1 MGWMYRSWFNHSPT
15 LTHLFLSCFYHDKDA
30 MSIQVQVFA
39 WTQVLTSL
47 GLNGNITNGF
57 IVTVYSGFIE
67 ITKLFSRVAAPV
79 QMKVKNLT
87 SLYFPLIIIALS
99 ISYILQ

>member
-1 MGWMYRSWFNHSPT
+1 MN
-15 LTHLFLSCFYHDKDA
+15 
-30 MSIQVQVFA
+30 IQVQVFA
-39 WTQVLTSL
+39 WIEVLISL
-47 GLNGNITNGF
+47 GLNGNITDGC

-99 ISYILQ
+99 ISYNLQ